1 MNFRESKSEVAE
13 GEKMFWNPW
22 HGCRKCSPGCLNC
35 YVYYLDGVRDK
46 DASVVTKSKTNFNL
60 PLKKNRFGEFKIP
73 PGKEVGTCFTSD
85 FFIEDADP
93 WREDAWKMIKERSDV
108 NFLICTKRI
117 ARFDFCL
124 PRDWGDGYENVSV
137 AVSCE
142 NQEKADERLP
152 IFLDIKAA
160 RKYIF
165 VSPILEYVELSP
177 FLSSG
182 KIDMVSVG
190 GESYKNARVCNFDW
204 VKRIKKTCDKYG
216 VEFDFHQ
223 TGSNFLM
230 DGKFYKIK
238 HKYERSQARKGM
250 EYLRNGK

>member
-1 MNFRESKSEVAE
+1 
-13 GEKMFWNPW
+13 MFWNPW

-73 PGKEVGTCFTSD
+73 SGKEVGTCFTSD

-124 PRDWGDGYENVSV
+124 PRDWETVMKTFRSRCLAKIRKRPTRGFPYFSISRRPEN
-137 AVSCE
+137 
-142 NQEKADERLP
+142 
-152 IFLDIKAA
+152 IFL
-160 RKYIF
+160 
-165 VSPILEYVELSP
+165 
-177 FLSSG
+177 
-182 KIDMVSVG
+182 
-190 GESYKNARVCNFDW
+190 C
-204 VKRIKKTCDKYG
+204 
-216 VEFDFHQ
+216 
-223 TGSNFLM
+223 
-230 DGKFYKIK
+230 
-238 HKYERSQARKGM
+238 
-250 EYLRNGK
+250 LRF